1 MLVIAG
7 LRITPATARIYFAV
21 QALAGAGWWIGVFTS
36 DTVRFSTLGELPILP
51 VAVLDIPLF
60 VIGSGLVSL
69 GVRWALWIT
78 VPWTAIV
85 AIGMALYS
93 TTTTLAGWGALLMVL
108 AAGASTAAAVVLV
121 CGRAPV
127 ELLATGPFAFR
138 RADPSGTTRLL
149 ARTGL
154 QTLFFWSTFL
164 VVIPVFVAFIETR
177 WLLRLDLPFAVH
189 ASGGVLLLAATALGV
204 WSAISMTVHGQGTP
218 LPSQMA
224 RRLVVTGPYRLV
236 RNPMAVAGIAQGV
249 AVGLLFGSWMVVAY
263 SLSGSVLWNT
273 VVRPL
278 EEQDLEERFGAEF
291 VDYRS
296 RVSCWVPIRPRATR
310 AIDRRS
316 RTGSDRR

>member
-7 LRITPATARIYFAV
+7 LRITPATARVYFAV
-21 QALAGAGWWIGVFTS
+21 QALAGVGWWIGVFTS

-60 VIGSGLVSL
+60 VIGSGLVAL

-78 VPWTAIV
+78 VPWTATV

-93 TTTTLAGWGALLMVL
+93 TTTTIAGWGALLMVL

-127 ELLATGPFAFR
+127 EWIVTGPFAFR
-138 RADPSGTTRLL
+138 RADPIGTTRLL

-154 QTLFFWSTFL
+154 QTVFFWGTFL
-164 VVIPVFVAFIETR
+164 LVIPVFVAFIEAR
-177 WLLRLDLPFAVH
+177 WLLRIDLPFAVH
-189 ASGGVLLLAATALGV
+189 AAGGVLLVAATSLGV
-204 WSAISMTVHGQGTP
+204 WSAISMTVEGRGTP

-224 RRLVVTGPYRLV
+224 RRLVIAGPYRFV

-249 AVGLLFGSWMVVAY
+249 AVGLLLGSWMVVAY
-263 SLSGSVLWNT
+263 SLCGSVLWNT

-278 EEQDLEERFGAEF
+278 EELDLEERFGAEF
-291 VDYRS
+291 ADYRS
-296 RVSCWVPIRPRATR
+296 RVSCWVPMSPRASRVIERGTR
-310 AIDRRS
+310 TGADRR
-316 RTGSDRR
+316 

>member
-7 LRITPATARIYFAV
+7 LRITPTAARVYFAV

-36 DTVRFSTLGELPILP
+36 DTVRVATLGELPIPP
-51 VAVLDIPLF
+51 VAALDIPLF
-60 VIGSGLVSL
+60 VLGSALVAA

-78 VPWTAIV
+78 VPWTVIV
-85 AIGMALYS
+85 AAGMALYS
-93 TTTTLAGWGALLMVL
+93 TATTLAGWGALLMVL
-108 AAGASTAAAVVLV
+108 AAAASTAAAVVVV

-127 ELLATGPFAFR
+127 EWLVTGPLAFR
-138 RADPSGTTRLL
+138 RADPIGTTRLL

-154 QTLFFWSTFL
+154 QTLFFWGTFL
-164 VVIPVFVAFIETR
+164 VVIPVVVAVVEDR
-177 WLLRLDLPFAVH
+177 WLLRIDVPLAVH
-189 ASGGVLLLAATALGV
+189 AAGGVLLLAATALGV
-204 WSAISMTVHGQGTP
+204 WSAVSMTVDGEGTP

-224 RRLVVTGPYRLV
+224 RCLVITGPYRFV

-263 SLSGSVLWNT
+263 SLCGSVLWNT

-296 RVSCWVPIRPRATR
+296 RVSCWLPTGPIASRS
-310 AIDRRS
+310 IDRGTPR
-316 RTGSDRR
+316 GQ